1 MPILR
6 AYLKLLDCFTWCL
19 QWTAIRI
26 MGAANWFGP
35 HQVRIAERIDPVGVE
50 WRRQELLGW
59 LAQEE
64 LNKDLEARTN
74 PFGGDAKE

>member
-1 MPILR
+1 MLR
-6 AYLKLLDCFTWCL
+6 AYLKLLDCVTWVLLWLACL
-19 QWTAIRI
+19 FLDAST
-26 MGAANWFGP
+26 WFGP

-64 LNKDLEARTN
+64 LNRDLLESTK
-74 PFGGDAKE
+74 PFGGDVKE